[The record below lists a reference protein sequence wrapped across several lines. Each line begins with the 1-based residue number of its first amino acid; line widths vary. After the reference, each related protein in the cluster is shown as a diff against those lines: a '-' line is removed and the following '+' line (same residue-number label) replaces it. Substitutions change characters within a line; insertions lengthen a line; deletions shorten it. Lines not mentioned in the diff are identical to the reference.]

1 MFFILPSLCQSRLQ
15 PFISITRQPSIST
28 FPVQSYLT
36 RISTKVN
43 DPEPPETVS
52 NLRIQ
57 HSIMSTEG
65 LFAPVPGVEPTKGGV
80 YLWRYLPSAV
90 AAILFLILFLG
101 SFLFISWKI
110 WRTRTWFCIAFATGC
125 FCKLVLTTYLYLFV
139 PPNTLP
145 QFKCSAMV
153 YERVLAIKPTIM
165 PYAVQNMFILVAP
178 ALFAASIYMILGRII
193 RGLNADRHSLLKPA
207 KLTRTFVLGDV
218 LSFMIQGGGGGM
230 SAIQNPT
237 LVKWAEKLVIF
248 GLVVQIVIFGLFCV
262 VSVVFHRR
270 MLRTPTAESI
280 GTIIPWESTLYM
292 LYGVSLLIMVRSI
305 FRVIEYAQGYT
316 GYALS
321 HEWTLYVFDTLL
333 MWLVTIIFACRY
345 PSDINTSHSRF
356 NDVLLQEVQSD
367 K

>member
-1 MFFILPSLCQSRLQ
+1 M
-15 PFISITRQPSIST
+15 SI
-28 FPVQSYLT
+28 
-36 RISTKVN
+36 
-43 DPEPPETVS
+43 
-52 NLRIQ
+52 
-57 HSIMSTEG
+57 EG

-125 FCKLVLTTYLYLFV
+125 FFQMLGYGIRAGARNKT
-139 PPNTLP
+139 N
-145 QFKCSAMV
+145 K
-153 YERVLAIKPTIM
+153 IM

-193 RGLNADRHSLLKPA
+193 RSLNADRHSLLKPT

-237 LVKWAEKLVIF
+237 LVKWAERLVIF

-280 GTIIPWESTLYM
+280 GTMIPWESTLYA
-292 LYGVSLLIMVRSI
+292 IW
-305 FRVIEYAQGYT
+305 VIEYAQGYT

-321 HEWTLYVFDTLL
+321 HEWTLYVFDAVL
-333 MWLVTIIFACRY
+333 MWLVTVIFAWRY

-356 NDVLLQEVQSD
+356 NSVLLQEVQPD

>member
-1 MFFILPSLCQSRLQ
+1 
-15 PFISITRQPSIST
+15 
-28 FPVQSYLT
+28 
-36 RISTKVN
+36 
-43 DPEPPETVS
+43 
-52 NLRIQ
+52 
-57 HSIMSTEG
+57 MSTEG

-125 FCKLVLTTYLYLFV
+125 FFQMLGYGIRAGARNKT
-139 PPNTLP
+139 N
-145 QFKCSAMV
+145 K
-153 YERVLAIKPTIM
+153 IM

-237 LVKWAEKLVIF
+237 LVKWAERLVIF

-333 MWLVTIIFACRY
+333 MWLVTIIFAWRY
-345 PSDINTSHSRF
+345 PSDINTSHSHF